1 MVLNRLPFNFASLN
15 KTKTMLDFN
24 VTLKGLDGQEVKD
37 EKNAPI
43 TVGKMLAN
51 QLAFTNK
58 GDALKLF
65 NWAQKMYNG
74 ETLDLDKSDESVLK
88 EFVKNNEQ
96 LTVLAKAQILTVL
109 KD

>member
-1 MVLNRLPFNFASLN
+1 
-15 KTKTMLDFN
+15 MLDFN
-24 VTLKGLDGQEVKD
+24 VTLKGLDGQEVRD
-37 EKNAPI
+37 EKDSPI

-65 NWAQKMYNG
+65 SWAQKMYNG
-74 ETLDLDKSDESVLK
+74 EALDLDKSDEAVLK
-88 EFVKNNEQ
+88 ELIKSNEQ
-96 LTVLAKAQILTVL
+96 LTVLAKAQILTVF